1 MSSSSRKGRGAENGG
16 NDLLC
21 LYGEA
26 CIQVPTAWWGV
37 QLGSFW
43 VGEHMEV
50 LGGWHMGK
58 GMHLFHLDVDLYL
71 SLYPFIIE
79 WYAVSKLLS

>member
-1 MSSSSRKGRGAENGG
+1 MKNKTEQKG
-16 NDLLC
+16 
-21 LYGEA
+21 
-26 CIQVPTAWWGV
+26 QVSEG
-37 QLGSFW
+37 FW